1 VEVLGLDP
9 GSHKCGFSYLKH
21 PKGRRKPAYG
31 TFDISVNDGGWRF
44 DQVAQRIHELHEVA
58 GYKPTIVAIELV
70 PMVRSVTV
78 FRDLVE
84 VAGYLQ
90 EHTHK
95 EWPDAV
101 QLLIP
106 VPEWKKLTVGRGNCG
121 KPAVAKWA
129 EDYYGGLNKA
139 SQDAIDAIAIAKA
152 GSIIAEGGLYGD
164 DEVGTNKGGVG

>member
-1 VEVLGLDP
+1 M
-9 GSHKCGFSYLKH
+9 
-21 PKGRRKPAYG
+21 
-31 TFDISVNDGGWRF
+31 
-44 DQVAQRIHELHEVA
+44 HELHEVA
-58 GYKPTIVAIELV
+58 GYEPDIVAIELV

-78 FRDLVE
+78 FRDLCE

-90 EHTHK
+90 EHAHK

-101 QLLIP
+101 QVLIP
-106 VPEWKKLTVGRGNCG
+106 VTEWKKLTVGRGNCG

-164 DEVGTNKGGVG
+164 ATVGTG